1 MRKLAG
7 LQFKF
12 VYKKGVENVVADAP
26 SRVGVHYHL
35 DAISTTIPFWI
46 QEVLNS
52 YENDPEAS
60 ALLQE
65 LVISSPN
72 DRGYSFT
79 DGIIRHKNRI
89 WIGQNSPLQTKLIS
103 TFHTSALGGTL
114 AFRLHIK
121 DRRRCFIGWVLNRML
136 APLSS
141 NAVCVKKPNM
151 SSRSIQGCYNH
162 YLCPNSHG
170 MTYP

>member
-12 VYKKGVENVVADAP
+12 VYKKGVENVVADAL

-103 TFHTSALGGTL
+103 TFHTSALGGHSGIQATYQ
-114 AFRLHIK
+114 RLKKMFHWLGIK
-121 DRRRCFIGWVLNRML
+121 QDVGFFVKQC
-136 APLSS
+136 S
-141 NAVCVKKPNM
+141 VCQEAK
-151 SSRSIQGCYNH
+151 H
-162 YLCPNSHG
+162 EL
-170 MTYP
+170 